1 MTQCNDLV
9 AKAVEHARWLIKQGR
24 TPGLAITMA
33 AQKFNV
39 STSEVARR
47 LAQRRRRR

>member
-1 MTQCNDLV
+1 MTQSDRV
-9 AKAVEHARWLIKQGR
+9 TQAVEHARWLIKHGKA
-24 TPGLAITMA
+24 PGLAITLA
-33 AQKFNV
+33 DQKFNV